1 MPKEKHQP
9 QPIVQQEARS
19 QASPERQSRP
29 VLFDILERGA
39 QLDERAIARERRKFS
54 LKENRAFEEE
64 CSAASDQLTDEK
76 VRLYTYGTNSD
87 RLILATL
94 STLAKS
100 RHPKWFS
107 DDSVSLRIGLLP
119 RDERAFIAKFA
130 PLYDNEDALRE
141 ELRKAQEELD
151 RMRAT
156 QRHREEYRQ
165 LPPEEAAQ
173 RRREVNRKSNR
184 RWRQRQKEERQLQA
198 EQSTQVF
205 PPPSPS
211 PKNNLQKLS

>member
-1 MPKEKHQP
+1 MSKPKEFGNQP
-9 QPIVQQEARS
+9 QQIVQQEATP
-19 QASPERQSRP
+19 QTSPEHQP
-29 VLFDILERGA
+29 VPAVFDILERGA
-39 QLDERAIARERRKFS
+39 QLSERAIARERRKFS
-54 LKENRAFEEE
+54 LKENRAFEQE
-64 CSAASDQLTDEK
+64 CSAACDQLTDEK
-76 VRLYTYGTNSD
+76 TRLYTYGTNSD

-100 RHPKWFS
+100 RHPKWFP

-130 PLYDNEDALRE
+130 PLYGNEDALRE
-141 ELRKAQEELD
+141 ELRKAQEELG

-156 QRHREEYRQ
+156 QRHREEYRL

-173 RRREVNRKSNR
+173 RRQEVNRKSNR

-198 EQSTQVF
+198 EQQPPTQVF
-205 PPPSPS
+205 PPPPPS
-211 PKNNLQKLS
+211 QE